1 MAVSLELL
9 TDEAILDYTRRGNKN
24 HIITDHRDVELKTK
38 PFAPYRGGLYD
49 IDIFGSPYED
59 RCICGK
65 IKTVSKDP
73 CPNCGAIVY
82 SKEESLRRFAR
93 IELPFYYLNDL
104 RYDIFKEFIDQV
116 FSDSIVTY
124 NFSSLAAQSSYML
137 TGGRRLSIKA
147 YDSCQFEYDI
157 DKKELTISDIITDEE
172 KCSYEGI
179 LKILEDHF
187 PGEVSRYKEF
197 INRYYIVMPSIMRPI
212 AFSVIGGQK
221 KISVPKLTSW
231 YSVVVRLCGSKDK
244 GENTLSYEK
253 VINQFKTPGE
263 RVKYTALLRALI
275 NTGKRAATELLN
287 SSKQNLARELY
298 SVRTKN
304 SLRCPI
310 VPSTTL
316 AIDEVGIPRHL
327 AYEICRSGFIKYLMD
342 TYNFSED
349 EAIRSTRYEAMNPEM
364 QQRFDEYANNQ
375 VVIINRPPT
384 LHEYNMIGLRMR
396 LNDNYTID
404 LPIQLCAPLAGD
416 RLRCLLF

>member
-9 TDEAILDYTRRGNKN
+9 TDEAILDYTRRGNKQFV
-24 HIITDHRDVELKTK
+24 ITDHRDANLKYN
-38 PFAPYRGGLYD
+38 PFQPYRGGLYD
-49 IDIFGSPYED
+49 VEIFGSPYED

-65 IKTVSKDP
+65 IRTVSKDP

-93 IELPFYYLNDL
+93 IELGFYYLNDL
-104 RYDIFKEFIDQV
+104 RYDIFKEFLDQV
-116 FSDSIVTY
+116 FSDSSIVY
-124 NFSSLAAQSSYML
+124 NFSSLSAQNSFML

-147 YDSCQFEYDI
+147 YDSCQFEYNLDR
-157 DKKELTISDIITDEE
+157 KELIISDIITDES
-172 KCSYEGI
+172 KCSYEGLLNI
-179 LKILEDHF
+179 MNEYF
-187 PGEVSRYKEF
+187 PSEVSRYKEF
-197 INRYYIVMPSIMRPI
+197 INRYYIVMPASMRPI
-212 AFSVIGGQK
+212 AFSIIGGQK
-221 KISVPKLTSW
+221 KLNVPKLTQW
-231 YSVVVRLCGSKDK
+231 YTIVTRLCSKKDI
-244 GENTLSYEK
+244 GETAINYEK
-253 VINQFKTPGE
+253 VMSQFDTPGE
-263 RVKYTALLRALI
+263 RVKYTALLRAFL
-275 NTGKRAATELLN
+275 NVGKKQATELLN
-287 SSKQNLARELY
+287 TSKENLARGLY

-342 TYNFSED
+342 TYNFSEE
-349 EAIRSTRYEAMNPEM
+349 EAIKSTRKEAMNQEM

-416 RLRCLLF
+416 RL